1 MKQYYISIEEEL
13 DYEAKL
19 YAEELLKEDWPY
31 IKEEAEL
38 FLIHAFSHLFE
49 TSVKGYEVLGSD
61 EHKTKY
67 SQFYLN
73 LAVGLELLL
82 KSILLKKG
90 IGVNRTVTRTIPF
103 SRIIERH
110 LDGILSGLSTNTLS
124 EMKATLMLINEKR
137 NNIAHR
143 SKRIY
148 QHYAHEYRVSYAT
161 LYIYERFFYGQ
172 NEALTKLLL
181 KSIERSRITVGTDF
195 KPMRLTPRS
204 LRRNP
209 DGE

>member
-1 MKQYYISIEEEL
+1 M
-13 DYEAKL
+13 
-19 YAEELLKEDWPY
+19 
-31 IKEEAEL
+31 
-38 FLIHAFSHLFE
+38 HLFE
-49 TSVKGYEVLGSD
+49 TPIKGYELLGSD

-82 KSILLKKG
+82 KSILLQKG
-90 IGVNRTVTRTIPF
+90 IRVNLTVKRTMQF
-103 SRIIERH
+103 SHIIERY
-110 LDGILSGLSTNTLS
+110 LDRILPGLSINTLN

-148 QHYAHEYRVSYAT
+148 EHYAYEYRFSYVT

-172 NEALTKLLL
+172 NEPLTKLLL
-181 KSIERSRITVGTDF
+181 KSIERSRITSGMDF
-195 KPMRLTPRS
+195 KPMRIIPKS
-204 LRRNP
+204 LGLR
-209 DGE
+209 